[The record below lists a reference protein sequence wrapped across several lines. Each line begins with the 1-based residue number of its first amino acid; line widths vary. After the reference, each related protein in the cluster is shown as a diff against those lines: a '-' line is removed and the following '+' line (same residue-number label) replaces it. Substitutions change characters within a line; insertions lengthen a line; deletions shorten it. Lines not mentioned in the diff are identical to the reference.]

1 MVGIALNPLPAIA
14 RVRGNVTNGGAEARR
29 LVERGR
35 ATELPAEWLALFTTA
50 SAAQATQERREARV
64 SLVLDMPVIRAV
76 ATEAETPPETR
87 VALAKLIREAEK
99 WGRLTLKPRRPLQ
112 IRPQKAA

>member
-1 MVGIALNPLPAIA
+1 
-14 RVRGNVTNGGAEARR
+14 
-29 LVERGR
+29 
-35 ATELPAEWLALFTTA
+35 
-50 SAAQATQERREARV
+50 
-64 SLVLDMPVIRAV
+64 MPVIRAV